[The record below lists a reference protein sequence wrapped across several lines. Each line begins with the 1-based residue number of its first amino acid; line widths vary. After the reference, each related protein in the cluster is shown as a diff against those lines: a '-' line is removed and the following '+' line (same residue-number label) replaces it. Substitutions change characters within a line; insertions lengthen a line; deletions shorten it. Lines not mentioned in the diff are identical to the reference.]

1 VTATADEGAGSD
13 PAPSSTGPVR
23 VSVTRDDVA
32 RLAGVSPAVVSYV
45 LNAGPRPVSEAKRL
59 RVEEAVAALSYRP
72 DARARS
78 LRLGR
83 THAIGLVV
91 PDAANPFFAEVAQA
105 IERSAAPHGLAVLM
119 GTTSNDPAKEAKYLE
134 DLAERRVDGIILISS
149 RSDQDLSPATTLAVP
164 VVVMDRAPDDSPIST
179 IAFDNVGGAATAT
192 RHLIEHGHGTVHLVA
207 GPLDVAV
214 SGRRIVGWQ
223 SALQEAGLPVPRPTH
238 TPFTYEGGRK
248 AARLLFARRERPT
261 AVVVS
266 SDVQAIG
273 VVSATAELGL
283 RIPEDL
289 AVVSVDG
296 TRAAAFANPA
306 ITTLSQP
313 IERMARRAVAT
324 IVARGT
330 EPVHAVICGT
340 LTVRRSCGC
349 RADGQPC

>member
-1 VTATADEGAGSD
+1 MTSALDDEGPAETAD
-13 PAPSSTGPVR
+13 PSSHHVR
-23 VSVTRDDVA
+23 KTSVTRDDVA

-45 LNAGPRPVSEAKRL
+45 LNAGPKPVSEAKRR
-59 RVEEAVAALSYRP
+59 RVEEAVAALNYRP

-105 IERSAAPHGLAVLM
+105 IERAAAPHGLAVLM
-119 GTTSNDPAKEAKYLE
+119 GTTADDPAKEAKYLE
-134 DLAERRVDGIILISS
+134 DLAERRVDGIVLISS

-164 VVVMDRAPDDSPIST
+164 VVAMDRAPDDSPIST
-179 IAFDNVGGAATAT
+179 IAFDNVGGAASAT
-192 RHLIEHGHGTVHLVA
+192 RHLVDHGHRTVHLVA
-207 GPLDVAV
+207 GPQDVAV
-214 SGRRIVGWQ
+214 SGRRIDGWQ
-223 SALQEAGLPVPRPTH
+223 SALDEAGLAAPRPTH
-238 TPFTYEGGRK
+238 TPFTYEGGRT
-248 AARLLFARRERPT
+248 AARLLFARGEPPT

-273 VVSATAELGL
+273 VISATAELGL
-283 RIPEDL
+283 RVPEDL

-330 EPVHAVICGT
+330 EPVHAVIRGS

-349 RADGQPC
+349 